1 MTYPPA
7 PWHTHGRAF
16 IQPYLVQASSLSLP
30 DGFRPVTL
38 AGRCVGIL
46 ALIQYVPPSPLTYAE
61 LAWMPCLVSA
71 RGVRGYY
78 IEKMYVDSE
87 ASVAGGRELWAIPK
101 QLARFA
107 FASRG
112 LASTRSAAE
121 GRSGESIDDN
131 YATIDT
137 EDGAHVELSLF
148 KRGPSIPLRAGAG
161 TVQDGGTDLVRFR
174 GRGTAR
180 TASGGLAV
188 RTADG
193 LDAWNGWRTATRLP
207 GLGAALTSFEITM
220 LPPVRRPR

>member
-7 PWHTHGRAF
+7 PWHTHGRAY

-30 DGFRPVTL
+30 DGFRPVSL

-46 ALIQYVPPSPLTYAE
+46 ALIEYVPPSPLTYAE

-71 RGVRGYY
+71 SGVRGYY

-87 ASVAGGRELWAIPK
+87 ASLAGGRELWAIPK

-107 FASRG
+107 I
-112 LASTRSAAE
+112 E
-121 GRSGESIDDN
+121 DD
-131 YATIDT
+131 YATVDT

-148 KRGPSIPLRAGAG
+148 KRGPSVPLRAGAG
-161 TVQDGGTDLVRFR
+161 TVQDDGSELVRFR

-188 RTADG
+188 RAADG

-207 GLGAALTSFEITM
+207 ALGAALTSFEISM